1 MRRHLRALVGLTAV
15 LALVVVAGPAGAAGG
30 DKKSGK
36 LEGKISI
43 LHWPGYAENGTTPD
57 YEDVDWV
64 TPFEDETGCKASL
77 KPFSTS
83 DEAFKLFSTGEYDV
97 VSASGDSA
105 LRSIVNGDAAPINL
119 KRVENYADLADFMK
133 DQAWNTYK
141 GKTYGVPHGWGANLL
156 MYNED
161 AVTPA
166 PDSWSVVFDGSAP
179 YAGKV
184 TAPDNPIYIA
194 DAALYLS
201 KTQPDLGIEDPYALD
216 KKQFQ
221 ASVDLLK
228 DQKANIG
235 EYWAD
240 IFVEAEAFTKA
251 SIVVGSTWQY
261 QANLVIDDPAAPPV
275 ATVLPKE
282 GATAWS
288 DNWLIHKQAKH
299 PNCAYAWI
307 NWITKPDIQA
317 QVAEWFG
324 EAPANL
330 NACAETSVPE
340 HCTTYHA
347 EDVAFYE
354 QLSYWVTPT
363 AKCLD
368 GRKVKCVAYKD
379 WLKAWDE
386 IKAS

>member
-1 MRRHLRALVGLTAV
+1 M
-15 LALVVVAGPAGAAGG
+15 LAFVVAASPAGAASG
-30 DKKSGK
+30 DKKGGK
-36 LEGKISI
+36 LEGKVSI
-43 LHWPGYAENGTTPD
+43 LDWPGYAVDGTVAG

-64 TPFEDETGCKASL
+64 TPFEDETGCKATI
-77 KPFSTS
+77 KDFNTS
-83 DEAFKLFSTGEYDV
+83 DEAFNLFHTGQFDV

-105 LRSIVNGDAAPINL
+105 LRSIVNGDTAVIDL
-119 KRVENYADLADFMK
+119 KRLDNYDDLADFMK
-133 DQAWNTYK
+133 DQRWNTYK
-141 GKTYGVPHGWGANLL
+141 GKNYGVPHGWGANVLL
-156 MYNED
+156 YNKD

-166 PDSWSVVFDGSAP
+166 PTSWSVVFDGSDAF
-179 YAGKV
+179 AGKV

-201 KTQPDLGIEDPYALD
+201 KTQPDLNITDPYSLD
-216 KKQFQ
+216 KKQF
-221 ASVDLLK
+221 AAAVALLK
-228 DQKANIG
+228 EQKANIG
-235 EYWAD
+235 EYWPDATTEQTD
-240 IFVEAEAFTKA
+240 FTKGSA
-251 SIVVGSTWQY
+251 VVGSAWDY
-261 QANLVIDDPAAPPV
+261 QANLVKDDPSAPPV
-275 ATVLPKE
+275 DTVLPEE

-288 DNWLIHKQAKH
+288 DNWFIHKNAKH

-307 NWITKPDIQA
+307 NWITKPEVQS

-330 NACAETSVPE
+330 KACALTSDFGAHPGTPTDNPT
-340 HCTTYHA
+340 HCATYHA
-347 EDVAFYE
+347 EDSAFYD